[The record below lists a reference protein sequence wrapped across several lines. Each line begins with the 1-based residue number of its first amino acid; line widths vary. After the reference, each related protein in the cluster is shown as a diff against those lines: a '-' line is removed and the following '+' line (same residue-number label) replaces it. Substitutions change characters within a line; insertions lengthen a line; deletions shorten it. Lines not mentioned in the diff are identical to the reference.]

1 MQLVSKHIGAMAESH
16 HVLWYHDL
24 IGAAG
29 TRRTRIGTTGTTTTG
44 GGGTGMCCILDG
56 EQKPNLAIVKL
67 HKYASVGHPQALYM

>member
-29 TRRTRIGTTGTTTTG
+29 TRRTHTTT
-44 GGGTGMCCILDG
+44 GGTGMCCILDG